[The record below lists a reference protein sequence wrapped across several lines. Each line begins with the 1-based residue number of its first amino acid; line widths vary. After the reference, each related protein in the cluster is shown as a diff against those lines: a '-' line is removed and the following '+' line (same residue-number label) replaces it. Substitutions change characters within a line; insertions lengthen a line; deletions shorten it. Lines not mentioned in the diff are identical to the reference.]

1 MAMLVYTTGNGY
13 HCGCCR
19 QTSQDYTYFDS
30 DDIQSLIKE
39 CVEIARGSEWD
50 FYVNTIEGYS
60 GEDDLEQVI
69 ETAIKQAEADAD
81 RKRKIDDLTRQITSI
96 NNWFANLERTKDEKM
111 AEREKLIDKL
121 KTMES

>member
-39 CVEIARGSEWD
+39 CIEIARGSQWD

-60 GEDDLEQVI
+60 GEDDLEQTI
-69 ETAIKQAEADAD
+69 ETAIKQAEAASD
-81 RKRKIDDLTRQITSI
+81 RKRDVDNLTRQIASI
-96 NNWFANLERTKDEKM
+96 DNWFTNLEETKVEKL
-111 AEREKLIDKL
+111 AEREELVEKLMKL
-121 KTMES
+121 GV